1 MATRKIKFSWISDF
15 MDGVG
20 AQLNLSFEGQVL
32 ETGLEIAST
41 DVNNPIVKEY
51 EFDLNP
57 GTYNFVL
64 EFINDEVRD
73 DDADGIYDHD
83 RNLKLVKF
91 EIANDGINYENITN
105 TYNLMFESAVGS
117 TLLENRIYLV
127 ENDSVIQFSGN
138 ARINGIPTYNL
149 PVVFTE

>member
-1 MATRKIKFSWISDF
+1 MATRKIRFSWISDF

-64 EFINDEVRD
+64 EYINDAVRD

-91 EIANDGINYENITN
+91 EIANDGINYEDILVS
-105 TYNLMFESAVGS
+105 YNQVFENAIGS
-117 TLLENRIYLV
+117 TLV
-127 ENDSVIQFSGN
+127 ENYIYTGADSLQFSGDN
-138 ARINGIPTYNL
+138 RDENNIATYTL
-149 PVVFTE
+149 PIVFTE